1 MKEDYKRYI
10 LYESSYMT
18 FGKSKSVEIMKRSM
32 VPRGWEEKEVNGQNT
47 EDFYGSGTILYDAAL
62 EIT

>member
-1 MKEDYKRYI
+1 MKEDYKRYVI
-10 LYESSYMT
+10 YDSSYMT
-18 FGKSKSVEIMKRSM
+18 LGKGKSVETIKRSM
-32 VPRGWEEKEVNGQNT
+32 VPWGWEEKEVNGQNT